1 MNALALHFPDQRGL
15 ARWAVAG
22 LAVALGHAAIIVAIA
37 IWYLRAP
44 PSPTILPAIAIT
56 FAPIETTTQAT
67 EDDKAIGVLQ
77 EQIDAPPP
85 KPPKTEKP
93 VEPIEKLMPPPPQP
107 AEVTLPRPVEQ
118 AKQED
123 KPVEQRQ
130 AQEAR
135 AAGPRDDA
143 LQVASVAASRAYS
156 ALASGHLRRF
166 IRTAA
171 AARYGSGKVRIG
183 FVLDRE
189 GRVLSSS
196 LEKSSGNAAL
206 DREALAIVERANPF
220 PPFPAAKLDQQ
231 DAFSAPITF
240 ERQ

>member
-1 MNALALHFPDQRGL
+1 MNALALHVPEPRGL
-15 ARWAVAG
+15 ARWAGAA
-22 LAVALGHAAIIVAIA
+22 LAVALAHVAVIAAIA
-37 IWYLRAP
+37 ICYLRSP
-44 PSPTILPAIAIT
+44 PTPTILPAIAIT
-56 FAPIETTTQAT
+56 FAPVDTTTQAA
-67 EDDKAIGVLQ
+67 EDDKAIGMPQ

-85 KPPKTEKP
+85 EPPKAEQP
-93 VEPIEKLMPPPPQP
+93 VDPIDKLIPPPPQP
-107 AEVTLPRPVEQ
+107 AEVTLPKPIEQ
-118 AKQED
+118 AEQEE

-135 AAGPRDDA
+135 AAGPKNDA
-143 LQVASVAASRAYS
+143 LQLASVAASKAYG
-156 ALASGHLRRF
+156 ALVSGHLRRF

-171 AARYGSGKVRIG
+171 AARYGSGKVWIG
-183 FVLDRE
+183 FVLDRD

-196 LEKSSGNAAL
+196 LEKSSGSAAL